1 MENKHPIENLM
12 KTTMENL
19 KDMIDVNTVIGDGIE
34 TADGGYIIPISKV
47 SFGFASGGS
56 DFPKNRENPTPD
68 GRFPFGGGSGSGVT
82 VKPVAFLVLQN
93 GGVRLLQVDQNNTY
107 DRIIDTIPQVMDR
120 LKDLLSKDKNSQQ
133 QNTSGNQAQNTQTT
147 TNMQNAQNSTNM
159 QNTQATQST
168 QNNQTQSKISATQN
182 SSNTQ
187 KS

>member
-56 DFPKNRENPTPD
+56 DFPKNRENTTPD

-147 TNMQNAQNSTNM
+147 ANMQNT